1 MQSYYLKN
9 FIEMM
14 AVNIM
19 HDTSQ
24 RILRFTKLNR

>member
-14 AVNIM
+14 AVNIKP
-19 HDTSQ
+19 DTSQ
-24 RILRFTKLNR
+24 RILRFTTLNR